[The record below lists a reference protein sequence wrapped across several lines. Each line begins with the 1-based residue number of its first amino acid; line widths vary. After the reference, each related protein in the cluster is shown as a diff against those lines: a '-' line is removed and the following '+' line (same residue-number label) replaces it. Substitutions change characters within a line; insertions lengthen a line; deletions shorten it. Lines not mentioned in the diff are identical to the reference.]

1 MEFSVVVFV
10 FKSVNFGEVCVVEYL
25 DCYRGIVLRFFK
37 EYWVFDLEIGW
48 INFCVFWSFVF

>member
-37 EYWVFDLEIGW
+37 EYWVFDLEIG
-48 INFCVFWSFVF
+48 